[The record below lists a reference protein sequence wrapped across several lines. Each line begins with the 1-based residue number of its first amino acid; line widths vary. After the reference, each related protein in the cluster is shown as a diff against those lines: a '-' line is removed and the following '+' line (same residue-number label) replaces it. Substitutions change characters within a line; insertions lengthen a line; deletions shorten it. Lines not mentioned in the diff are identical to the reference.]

1 MRHSLVA
8 ALWVT
13 VPLVFALCAGCGSY
27 PAPVQH
33 MAMTQASVR
42 AAQEAGAEKNPEAA
56 LHLKLA
62 QEQLDQ
68 AKKLMDDGDNKRA
81 EMVLGRAEV
90 DAELAVAE
98 AHQGQTRAQAQDAED
113 QVRALRQRAKQ

>member
-8 ALWVT
+8 T
-13 VPLVFALCAGCGSY
+13 LVVMSLVLCVGCGSY

-33 MAMTQASVR
+33 MATTQASVR

-98 AHQGQTRAQAQDAED
+98 AHEGQTRAQAQDAED